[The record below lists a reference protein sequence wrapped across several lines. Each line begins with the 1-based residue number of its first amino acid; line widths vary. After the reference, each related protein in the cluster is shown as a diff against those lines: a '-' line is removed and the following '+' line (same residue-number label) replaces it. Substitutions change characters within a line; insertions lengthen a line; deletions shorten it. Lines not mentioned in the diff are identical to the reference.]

1 MSGYNLISSNQ
12 YILQGETFTLT
23 ATFENNVYARIK
35 DNYDNTIIRTIN
47 PNGVTTSDSVQISI
61 ISSRPNGSYSFTLE
75 TSPEDNGIFVLRSTT
90 IITIWNNTLITS
102 RTQLADTESFTLSA
116 TFNPLFDARIIV
128 TNTGN
133 FSSEIDLTDYSED
146 YSEDYITIN
155 SLGNISIL
163 VPVTSDNYPNG
174 TYTFTL
180 ETKAINSDNWVSTQQ
195 SVSVSGWISS
205 LTTNSSNIQGGTS
218 FILTVTFN
226 PLLDARIID
235 DDYNITNLTIIPAGN
250 VTVISSAGKTV
261 TVSFDTSSAS
271 IRVSTY
277 ILQTKPTNSDDWI
290 NTRQSVTITVWANS
304 FNISSSNVELGNAF
318 TLSASFNPLYN
329 TRIIDNLN
337 NIINLD
343 IDPLVP
349 QSGTAYIETSSSNYP
364 IGSYTFTLQYN
375 QPNSTTWVTLG
386 QPVTVFVFSVA
397 ITILNKY
404 NQPIQYIQINEE
416 FFINFTFSPSAPQN
430 VTARIRTDFSVI
442 ANVSTLT
449 TSNTEIIYTG
459 YSEEITSVGE
469 YILTL
474 EISSD
479 NINWLNIGESIS
491 LFLFSISFTISEY
504 SEDYT
509 FRLGE
514 PITLSLTLDPD
525 YFIPDLHF
533 RVINQLNNQLIYWES
548 FNLTDLITEI
558 TVPTGIGQ
566 SISTVGP
573 YTFSLQMRPATIG
586 ASTNDWKDTGQQ
598 EIVYVWINSLVASTT
613 TIEFGQSFTLTATF
627 RPFYYTRVKITNNYN
642 NIIRYSIYSYSPSL
656 INIAKTITIL
666 QTRIGEDISS
676 IGTYT
681 LMMQSSTDNNSW
693 IDEQI
698 SLTVLVS
705 STIII
710 TISNETSF
718 YNTFISGYFIG
729 DNSLYSQ
736 TPIQFSTGS
745 LELILEVPV
754 SHPDE
759 KINYEITLSNT
770 LKFNTLRIEDDI
782 DVINSVIYTTISS
795 RQGEI
800 TPEYDDSTGYFID
813 IKINLDI
820 IPITQ
825 IITSND
831 EILTET
837 VTKSVFSLVE
847 EGLSLCQIEFLK
859 NEKLSTILNNIE
871 RLRSYSRFTGSSTI
885 NNNGSLNTAG
895 ARYTENFPSAKFAN
909 SVSINELLL
918 NKKNYM
924 FSNSL
929 NKNVVSG
936 PIIYTQA
943 SSSGLTKAKQ
953 FANAARGRAPSGG
966 IGRRLGVQ
974 YYDGRNL
981 VSISN
986 IYNRSNQTSQNIN
999 ICNL

>member
-1 MSGYNLISSNQ
+1 MSVYNLISSNQ
-12 YILQGETFTLT
+12 YVLQGETFTLT
-23 ATFENNVYARIK
+23 ATFASSVYARIK
-35 DNYDNTIIRTIN
+35 DNYDNTIILTIN
-47 PNGVTTSDSVQISI
+47 PNGVTTSASVQISI
-61 ISSRPNGSYSFTLE
+61 TSSRPNGSYSFTLE

-116 TFNPLFDARIIV
+116 TFNPLFDARIIG

-133 FSSEIDLTDYSED
+133 FYSIINLTDNSE
-146 YSEDYITIN
+146 EYITIN

-163 VPVTSDNYPNG
+163 VPVTSNNYPNG
-174 TYTFTL
+174 SYTFTL
-180 ETKAINSDNWVSTQQ
+180 ETKPTNSDDWVSTQQ
-195 SVSVSGWISS
+195 SVTVSGWISS
-205 LTTNSSNIQGGTS
+205 LTTPSSNIEEGNS
-218 FILTVTFN
+218 FTLTVTFN

-235 DDYNITNLTIIPAGN
+235 DDNTITNLTINPAEN

-261 TVSFDTSSAS
+261 TVFYQTSSAS
-271 IRVSTY
+271 LRVSTY
-277 ILQTKPTNSDDWI
+277 ILQTKPTDSNIWL
-290 NTRQSVTITVWANS
+290 NTQQSVTIIVWTNT
-304 FNISSSNVELGNAF
+304 FNISSSNVEQGYAF
-318 TLSASFNPLYN
+318 TLSASFNPSYN

-337 NIINLD
+337 NIITLE
-343 IDPLVP
+343 IDPLEP
-349 QSGTAYIETSSSNYP
+349 LNGTAYIETSSSNYP
-364 IGSYTFTLQYN
+364 SGSYTFTLEYN
-375 QPNSTTWVTLG
+375 QPNSSDWVTSG
-386 QPVTVFVFSVA
+386 QSVTVFVFSVA

-404 NQPIQYIQINEE
+404 NQPTQYIQINEE

-430 VTARIRTDFSVI
+430 VTARISTDFSVI
-442 ANVSTLT
+442 ANISTLT

-491 LFLFSISFTISEY
+491 LFLFSISFTISDD
-504 SEDYT
+504 SDDYT
-509 FRLGE
+509 IKLNQ
-514 PITLSLTLDPD
+514 PINLSLTLDPD
-525 YFIPDLHF
+525 YFIPNLHF
-533 RVINQLNNQLIYWES
+533 RVINQLNNQLTYWES
-548 FNLTDLITEI
+548 FNITDLITEI

-573 YTFSLQMRPATIG
+573 YTFSLQMRPATIE
-586 ASTNDWKDTGQQ
+586 ASTNDWKDTGQ
-598 EIVYVWINSLVASTT
+598 EESIYVWNNSLVASST

-642 NIIRYSIYSYSPSL
+642 NIIRYIDSYSPSL

-666 QTRIGEDISS
+666 QTRIGEYISG

-681 LMMQSSTDNNSW
+681 LMMQSSTDNNNW

-710 TISNETSF
+710 TIFNNTSF

-729 DNSLYSQ
+729 DNLLYSQ

-759 KINYEITLSNT
+759 KINYKITLLNT
-770 LKFNTLRIEDDI
+770 LKFNIFQIYDAI
-782 DVINSVIYTTISS
+782 DYLDSVDNTTISS
-795 RQGEI
+795 KQGEI

-820 IPITQ
+820 IPISQ
-825 IITSND
+825 IITSTD
-831 EILTET
+831 QALTET
-837 VTKSVFSLVE
+837 VNKSVFSLVE

-859 NEKLSTILNNIE
+859 NTKLTEILNNIE

-885 NNNGSLNTAG
+885 NNNNGSLNTAG

-929 NKNVVSG
+929 NKNVISG
-936 PIIYTQA
+936 PILYTKA